1 MLQMQV
7 QLQCTKLLDKEI
19 NKKEVKLEELEITNL
34 IIQAKNHNEDAM
46 EELMRTFK
54 PKVIAISREYFLIG
68 AEFDD
73 LIQEGMIGLY
83 KAIRIYD
90 ETKNHSFSA
99 FASLCIHR
107 QIQNAVKNANRKKNT
122 PLNSYIPIKYYDG
135 SNVSDEDSVLRLVIA
150 DENSDIEQ
158 NYIDEEINTIMLSK
172 VKDILTDEQFNILKL
187 FINGDSYFEIANKT
201 NLTTKKVDNTLQ
213 AIKKK
218 LKTIGGEL

>member
-1 MLQMQV
+1 M
-7 QLQCTKLLDKEI
+7 
-19 NKKEVKLEELEITNL
+19 EELEITNL
-34 IIQAKNHNEDAM
+34 ITEAKNHNEDAM
-46 EELMRTFK
+46 EELLRMFK

-107 QIQNAVKNANRKKNT
+107 QIQNAVKNANRKKNS

>member
-1 MLQMQV
+1 
-7 QLQCTKLLDKEI
+7 
-19 NKKEVKLEELEITNL
+19 LEELEITNL

-107 QIQNAVKNANRKKNT
+107 QIQNAVKNANRKKNS

-201 NLTTKKVDNTLQ
+201 SLTTKKVDNTLQ

>member
-1 MLQMQV
+1 
-7 QLQCTKLLDKEI
+7 
-19 NKKEVKLEELEITNL
+19 
-34 IIQAKNHNEDAM
+34 
-46 EELMRTFK
+46 
-54 PKVIAISREYFLIG
+54 
-68 AEFDD
+68 
-73 LIQEGMIGLY
+73 MIGLY

-107 QIQNAVKNANRKKNT
+107 QIQNAVKNANRKKNS

-201 NLTTKKVDNTLQ
+201 SLTTKKVDNTLQ

>member
-1 MLQMQV
+1 ME
-7 QLQCTKLLDKEI
+7 EI
-19 NKKEVKLEELEITNL
+19 EITNL

-46 EELMRTFK
+46 EELMRMFK

-83 KAIRIYD
+83 KAIRVYD
-90 ETKNHSFSA
+90 ETKNHNFSA

-107 QIQNAVKNANRKKNT
+107 QIQNAVKNANRKKNS

-158 NYIDEEINTIMLSK
+158 NYIDKEINTIMLSK
-172 VKDILTDEQFNILKL
+172 VKDILTDEQFNILKM